1 MFSYFYYIDA
11 PKKHAGARHYIAK
24 SWRHTSSWKVLSG
37 LILVLIG
44 YLAITLPLGMVGE
57 NFQLKKQELEQ
68 YYVYVNSSEQDQQI
82 LASST
87 EPNYYESLA
96 LDYGY
101 LDNESMISRY
111 NRDNFFEIVFQI
123 LYFMLW
129 YGVLE
134 MLVASYYTHVIS
146 HVKAPASKKK
156 KEV

>member
-1 MFSYFYYIDA
+1 M
-11 PKKHAGARHYIAK
+11 
-24 SWRHTSSWKVLSG
+24 
-37 LILVLIG
+37 LIG
-44 YLAITLPLGMVGE
+44 YIVITLPLGMVGE
-57 NFQLKKQELEQ
+57 NFQIKKQELEQ

-82 LASST
+82 LTSSM
-87 EPNYYESLA
+87 EPNYYEGLA
-96 LDYGY
+96 LEYGY

-134 MLVASYYTHVIS
+134 MLIASYYTHVIS